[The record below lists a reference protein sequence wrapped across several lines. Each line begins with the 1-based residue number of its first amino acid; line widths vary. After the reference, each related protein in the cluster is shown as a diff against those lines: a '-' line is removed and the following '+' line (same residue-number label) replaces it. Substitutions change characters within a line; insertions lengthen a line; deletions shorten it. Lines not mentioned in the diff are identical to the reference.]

1 MKINYFF
8 RHPKVG
14 HSIHRVFR
22 TLIKEL
28 NNSLEINT
36 FEVPS
41 IGSMPIDVLKNN
53 IYTYKKR
60 DKKSIHHVTGHI
72 HDVLLALIGVK
83 TVLTIHDLVFL
94 DNVKN
99 PIKRFYKWLFWLYL
113 PIKIADKVV
122 CISNQ
127 TKQNI
132 LSKIKADNLIVIHNA
147 VDPIFVYSK
156 KEFNQEKPIILHIG
170 TGWNKN
176 LNMTIEAL
184 AEIDCHLRIIGKLN
198 KKQVHLLEKFK
209 IEYTSIYNLSDE
221 EIRQEYINCDIVNF
235 PSIYEGFGM
244 PVIEGQQTGRI
255 VVTSKI
261 EPIIEVAND
270 AVAFVNLEDANS
282 LKETYLKVI
291 NDSTYR
297 QQLIEKGLKNAER
310 FSVKNIALQ
319 YKELYQN
326 LDKE

>member
-22 TLIKEL
+22 TIIQEL
-28 NNSLEINT
+28 NKTLDIET
-36 FEVPS
+36 YDVPNV
-41 IGSMPIDVLKNN
+41 GSMPIDVLENN

-60 DKKSIHHVTGHI
+60 DKKAIHHVTGHI
-72 HDVLLALIGVK
+72 HDVLLSLIGVK

-127 TKQNI
+127 TKNNI
-132 LSKIKADNLIVIHNA
+132 SKKLNTDKLSVIHNA
-147 VDPIFVYSK
+147 VDPIFKYTPQD
-156 KEFNQEKPIILHIG
+156 FNEDKPTILHIG

-176 LNMTIEAL
+176 LELTIQAL
-184 AEIDCHLRIIGKLN
+184 DNIDCHLRIIGN
-198 KKQVHLLEKFK
+198 ISARQSQLLINHNIDFSNEC
-209 IEYTSIYNLSDE
+209 NLTDE
-221 EIRQEYINCDIVNF
+221 QIKQEYVNCDIVNF
-235 PSIYEGFGM
+235 PSKYEGFGM
-244 PVIEGQQTGRI
+244 PVIEGQQTGRV

-261 EPIIEVAND
+261 EPIIEIAND
-270 AVAFVNLEDANS
+270 AVAFVIPNDANS
-282 LKETYLKVI
+282 LRNIYLKI
-291 NDSTYR
+291 KSDSIYR
-297 QQLIEKGLKNAER
+297 NSIIEKGRTNAKR
-310 FSVKNIALQ
+310 FSVEAIALQ
-319 YKELYQN
+319 YINLYQD